1 MNNEKVPVQ
10 SILVCFI
17 SQVNESFLKIYT
29 EKLCSVG

>member
-17 SQVNESFLKIYT
+17 SRVNESFLKICT
-29 EKLCSVG
+29 ERTL

>member
-17 SQVNESFLKIYT
+17 SGVNESFLNIYT
-29 EKLCSVG
+29 EWTW